1 MTLEP
6 DEPTKIE
13 LPAIAI
19 APGFEPVV
27 RAVPIT
33 APVVAL
39 ICDMN
44 ASL

>member
-19 APGFEPVV
+19 APGFEPTDG
-27 RAVPIT
+27 AVALT
-33 APVVAL
+33 EPVVAL

-44 ASL
+44 ALP